1 MGEAF
6 EKLRGLCATI
16 YDLVGANEVL
26 SWDEQTYMPPGGGEG
41 RARQHATLER
51 LSHELFVGDQLG
63 EALEAA
69 EAEAA
74 GLDPDS
80 DEAGILGRLRR
91 DFTKKRRVPAE
102 GGGEVAPG
110 PSLA

>member
-26 SWDEQTYMPPGGGEG
+26 SWDEQTYMPPGGGGG

-51 LSHELFVGDQLG
+51 LSHELFVSDKLC
-63 EALEAA
+63 EAREAVG
-69 EAEAA
+69 AA
-74 GLDPDS
+74 TRANPR
-80 DEAGILGRLRR
+80 AGSSPRR
-91 DFTKKRRVPAE
+91 
-102 GGGEVAPG
+102 EVSTLPCLTTMNRG
-110 PSLA
+110 

>member
-6 EKLRGLCATI
+6 EKLRGLCGTI

-51 LSHELFVGDQLG
+51 LSHELFV
-63 EALEAA
+63 
-69 EAEAA
+69 
-74 GLDPDS
+74 S
-80 DEAGILGRLRR
+80 DELGR
-91 DFTKKRRVPAE
+91 P
-102 GGGEVAPG
+102 
-110 PSLA
+110 